1 MPDILG
7 YWDRRSDDEDYVGD
21 DAFGNALYKTK
32 EQKIELSSLEIQRLE
47 KLIKKLGKSELIRRI
62 TNEY

>member
-32 EQKIELSSLEIQRLE
+32 EQKIKLTSLEEERLQRL
-47 KLIKKLGKSELIRRI
+47 INKLGKNELINRI
-62 TNEY
+62 RYEY

>member
-32 EQKIELSSLEIQRLE
+32 EQKIELTNLENKQLQN
-47 KLIKKLGKSELIRRI
+47 LIKKLGKKELIRRI
-62 TNEY
+62 H